1 MAGCYSSL
9 LVDEWQHFKS
19 CVLCSVDC
27 WALMY
32 SFCGVACGAYWC
44 NCLTM
49 RTREKGK
56 RKEENDPHD
65 DSDLFMLLFCLMCF
79 DVLILLVVVLLVVVF
94 VLY

>member
-32 SFCGVACGAYWC
+32 SFCGVACGACWC
-44 NCLTM
+44 NCLM

-56 RKEENDPHD
+56 RKEEDDPRD